1 MSEMKAFKIIKLLH
15 DNGFGPSLFLAISKN
30 DEQAF
35 QSALTQANVSA
46 DDLTL
51 SQDEYDNLVKG
62 VKPSGELDL
71 FTWEDYYVVTSS
83 PEPNDPFAL
92 LIFANTEKITS
103 DNKLQFSTQADGL
116 VSVSL
121 TREYDKDRAI
131 ATVKFSGTRDGKD
144 ISGEK
149 EQPPIHAL
157 NLQGPFRC
165 KAKPAPRMMMMAF
178 MEVTEHWYENPIVA
192 SMVTVFGLLGGPALG
207 FQIFLLREMEEQ
219 EPLMDEITEESYR
232 KPPTN
237 YEGAPSAVN
246 SGITSD
252 LNQSFNDDPPDFSR
266 SADDL
271 TRKYEPQANES
282 AAAAL
287 SRYIQSRTMPDLARF
302 VDMFRALPEFEP
314 WLRRFGSEVVD

>member
-1 MSEMKAFKIIKLLH
+1 MAAVGRGVQIEGICAIEEHCTLLG
-15 DNGFGPSLFLAISKN
+15 D

-35 QSALTQANVSA
+35 QSALTQANVTA

-92 LIFANTEKITS
+92 LIFANTEK
-103 DNKLQFSTQADGL
+103 FSTQADGL
-116 VSVSL
+116 ISVSL

-131 ATVKFSGTRDGKD
+131 ATVKFSAWR
-144 ISGEK
+144 GEGSA
-149 EQPPIHAL
+149 Q
-157 NLQGPFRC
+157 
-165 KAKPAPRMMMMAF
+165 
-178 MEVTEHWYENPIVA
+178 
-192 SMVTVFGLLGGPALG
+192 
-207 FQIFLLREMEEQ
+207 LLREMEEQ

-232 KPPTN
+232 KPSIN

-271 TRKYEPQANES
+271 TREYEPQANES

-287 SRYIQSRTMPDLARF
+287 SRYIQSRTMPDLARS

-314 WLRRFGSEVVD
+314 WFRRFGSEVVD